1 MIKQIIFDAFGT
13 LFSVEK
19 GASANAVLVF
29 LKNHRIPIDE
39 TAFHREW
46 KSFYAQATSSSVF
59 QTERAI
65 FTNRIQYF
73 LDPYHLSASSEKMV
87 DEALH
92 IACNRS
98 TYPDVLPLLHL
109 LSHHY
114 SLSIA
119 SNTDNMVLQAV
130 MERHPLPVHSIFT
143 SEDLQCYKPSPA
155 FYHKILNHL
164 QCDPSQCLFVG
175 DSYEEDVHGP
185 SSAGMHAVLLNR
197 AGMHTLPCPSI
208 QTLLDLPKFIAEIR

>member
-1 MIKQIIFDAFGT
+1 MIKHILFDAFGT
-13 LFSVEK
+13 LFAVER
-19 GASANAVLVF
+19 GASANAVLAV
-29 LKNHRIPIDE
+29 LKSQHISIDE
-39 TAFHREW
+39 VAFHREW
-46 KSFYAQATSSSVF
+46 KSFYVQAASSSVF

-65 FTNRIQYF
+65 FTSRIQYF
-73 LDPYHLSASSEKMV
+73 LNRYNLSVSAEKMV
-87 DEALH
+87 DEALY

-98 TYPDVLPLLHL
+98 TYPDVLPLLHA

-119 SNTDNMVLQAV
+119 SNTDNTVIETVLK
-130 MERHPLPVHSIFT
+130 RHPLPVRSVFT

-155 FYHKILNHL
+155 FYFRILNRL

-175 DSYEEDVHGP
+175 DRYEEDVNGP

-197 AGMHTLPCPSI
+197 AGRYTLPCPSI
-208 QTLLDLPKFIAEIR
+208 QTLLDLPKFIAEIK

>member
-1 MIKQIIFDAFGT
+1 MIKHIIFDAFGT
-13 LFSVEK
+13 LLAVEK
-19 GASANAVLVF
+19 GAFANAVLAV
-29 LKNHRIPIDE
+29 LKNNRISIDE

-119 SNTDNMVLQAV
+119 SNTDNMVIETVLKRQ
-130 MERHPLPVHSIFT
+130 PLPVRSVFT
-143 SEDLQCYKPSPA
+143 SEDLRCYKPSTA
-155 FYHKILNHL
+155 FYHKILNQL

-175 DSYEEDVHGP
+175 DSYEEDVYGP
-185 SSAGMHAVLLNR
+185 CSAGMHAVLLNR
-197 AGMHTLPCPSI
+197 TETHIFPCPSI
-208 QTLLDLPKFIAEIR
+208 QTLLDLPKLIAVIE